1 MPQRFNAPPGW
12 NVPPDFVPSAD
23 WQPDPSWPPAPEGWT
38 YWVDDATPAAPA
50 YGGPPQAGAP
60 QGGAPA
66 YGEAPPAYG
75 SAPADRA
82 RLWRGAADG
91 DAPGLPRSDAYGVAP
106 AGAYGST
113 DPGSAQLA
121 IAQAQQAGARRNIW
135 IGAGLIVAGIVVTI
149 VLSNLGYISTWSII
163 LPLIGVITIIRGVIE
178 SNKAKKA
185 LAASQGPYG
194 GYSPQ
199 GVTPPGQ
206 TPPGTF

>member
-23 WQPDPSWPPAPEGWT
+23 WRPDPSWPPAPEGWT

-50 YGGPPQAGAP
+50 YGAASQAGGPQAP
-60 QGGAPA
+60 PA

-75 SAPADRA
+75 SAPATGMPQ
-82 RLWRGAADG
+82 GAS
-91 DAPGLPRSDAYGVAP
+91 APEAYGAAP

-121 IAQAQQAGARRNIW
+121 IAQGQQAGARRNIW
-135 IGAGLIVAGIVVTI
+135 IGVGVFVAAIAVWVVSYSLAGPGDRYFAPWYFALLGIVLAVRGLI
-149 VLSNLGYISTWSII
+149 
-163 LPLIGVITIIRGVIE
+163 E
-178 SNKAKKA
+178 MNKAKKA
-185 LAASQGPYG
+185 LAAAQGPFG

-206 TPPGTF
+206 TPPGAF